1 MVMFAGMFCVLAAY
15 LADWFPFAL
24 YAFLVPSAEQK

>member
-1 MVMFAGMFCVLAAY
+1 LAAY